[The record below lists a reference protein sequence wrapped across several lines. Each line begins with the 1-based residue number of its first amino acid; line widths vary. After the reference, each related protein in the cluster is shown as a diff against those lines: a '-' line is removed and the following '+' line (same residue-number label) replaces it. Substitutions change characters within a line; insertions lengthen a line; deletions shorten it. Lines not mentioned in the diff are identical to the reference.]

1 MFSYIFRRG
10 GQARPCQ
17 TRQRFTFPLQ
27 LPSVSFLS
35 CMHPG
40 RLIQVSYPSTSSSY
54 LGTVDFMVLLFIKA
68 QARSLVSSGPSALLH
83 VNEFIN
89 LSKLPLSVIFH
100 KNIFLMTMIIPH
112 SIIRIKKRP
121 IYKKMK
127 NMMMKIYQC
136 CNSKIET

>member
-1 MFSYIFRRG
+1 MFPYIFMHG

-17 TRQRFTFPLQ
+17 THQRFTFPLQ
-27 LPSVSFLS
+27 LPSVNFLS

-40 RLIQVSYPSTSSSY
+40 RLIQVLYPSTLLCPSTSSSY
-54 LGTVDFMVLLFIKA
+54 LGTVGFMVLLFIKA

-112 SIIRIKKRP
+112 SIIRIKKT
-121 IYKKMK
+121 
-127 NMMMKIYQC
+127 NL
-136 CNSKIET
+136 